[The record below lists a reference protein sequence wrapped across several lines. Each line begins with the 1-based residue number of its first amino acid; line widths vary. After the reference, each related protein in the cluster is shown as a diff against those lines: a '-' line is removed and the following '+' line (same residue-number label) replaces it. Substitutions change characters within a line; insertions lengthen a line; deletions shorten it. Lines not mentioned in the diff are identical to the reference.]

1 MAPPILNS
9 ISKVTATAEP
19 QVYVVRCNI
28 TEVDGITYDTDFC
41 SRPDDPYGVNPQV
54 REWLAANPDF
64 PIDPYVPPTPEE
76 QREAMPSL
84 SAAQY
89 RQGLVGA
96 GHSPQEVTDAIAAL
110 PDGPEKESIAIEWE
124 YATFFERLQPFVIEV
139 GEMLGMTPE
148 ETDQM
153 WMAAASLGSRR
164 RLH

>member
-9 ISKVTATAEP
+9 ISKVTATSEP
-19 QVYVVRCNI
+19 QVYLVRCNI
-28 TEVDGITYDTDFC
+28 TEIDGITYDTDFC

-110 PDGPEKESIAIEWE
+110 PDG
-124 YATFFERLQPFVIEV
+124 
-139 GEMLGMTPE
+139 
-148 ETDQM
+148 
-153 WMAAASLGSRR
+153 RR
-164 RLH
+164 RSPSRSSGNTQRFSNACSHSSSRSASCSA